1 MLSACRFKLAT
12 GHIIKEQI
20 SGTGAGIMSGCRVI
34 GIVIIIGS
42 TAIMCVRANG
52 IAGTCTG
59 DTIGGIMIMMIITMV
74 IIIDSRQRSL
84 RSGKLSAGAH

>member
-1 MLSACRFKLAT
+1 MLSACRSKLAT
-12 GHIIKEQI
+12 SHIIKEQI

-52 IAGTCTG
+52 IAGTRT
-59 DTIGGIMIMMIITMV
+59 DVTIGSIMITMIITMV

-84 RSGKLSAGAH
+84 RSGKLSACAN